1 MLVVSQPGYTDAY
14 YYAVVAE
21 RLALG
26 QGLTAD
32 FVWNFL
38 EAPAFSDL
46 PFASHRFWM
55 PLSTVIQAVGI
66 RLVGGVV
73 GSFGAGQLAIV
84 AVAAAIPAVAYAAG
98 RSLRGS
104 HRQAMVAATFA
115 GLGGTFAPAW
125 VSLDSFAP
133 AAVLGTAFFIWF
145 RRAAEGDVR
154 AGALAGLA
162 VGLLYLSRTE
172 GALFG
177 LAFLALRSRAGL
189 AGAGVALAIGV
200 AWQLRQVALG
210 YPTDLFARSAFLLRY
225 EDFFRLAPPTFDAY
239 LAGWPEALRAKG
251 DALVSNALTFAFAF
265 LLILLPGIAVA
276 IRRYWPRADVRAWAL
291 LALAVFLAQSLVW
304 TLHSTRGSYF
314 HSLAAFVPFGIA
326 LAILGSARWAGKPV
340 AVAAL
345 TAVAILSVFSVA
357 QWDASFNT
365 LYRQR
370 AAAVARIPDGRF
382 LAIDGAAWRWIS
394 GRPAAVT
401 PADGPGGALCAM
413 TAFGAVAM
421 VLEPA
426 HFSAY
431 DALARGESTDDLRIG
446 SSENGITVVVPVR
459 PQACRIAQSGPLG
472 ADGPPHFP

>member
-26 QGLTAD
+26 HGLTTD
-32 FVWNFL
+32 FVWNFMEVPPL
-38 EAPAFSDL
+38 SEL

-55 PLSTVIQAVGI
+55 PLATLIQAAGI
-66 RLVGGVV
+66 RLIGGIV

-98 RSLRGS
+98 RSLQGT

-115 GLGGTFAPAW
+115 GLGGAFAPAW

-133 AAVLGTAFFIWF
+133 AAVLGTAFFLWF
-145 RRAAEGDVR
+145 RRAAGGDVR

-162 VGLLYLSRTE
+162 VGLLYLARAE

-177 LAFLALRSRAGL
+177 LAFLGLRSRAGL
-189 AGAGVALAIGV
+189 AGAGVALAIGL
-200 AWQLRQVALG
+200 AWQLRQLTLG

-225 EDFFRLAPPTFDAY
+225 EDFFAIASPTLDAY
-239 LAGWPEALRAKG
+239 LARWPEALRAKG
-251 DALVSNALTFAFAF
+251 DALLTNAVTFAFAF
-265 LLILLPGIAVA
+265 LLLLLPGIAIA
-276 IRRYWPRADVRAWAL
+276 LRRYWPRPDVRAWAL
-291 LALAVFLAQSLVW
+291 LALGVFLAQSLVW

-314 HSLAAFVPFGIA
+314 HSLAAFVPFGVA
-326 LAILGSARWAGKPV
+326 LAIVGSARWSGKPT

-345 TAVAILSVFSVA
+345 ASVAILSVFSVA
-357 QWDASFNT
+357 QWDLSFNT

-370 AAAVARIPDGRF
+370 AAAVARIPEGRF

-401 PADGPGGALCAM
+401 PAEGPSTALCAM
-413 TAFGAVAM
+413 AAFGAVAI

-426 HFSAY
+426 HFSTY
-431 DALARGESTDDLRIG
+431 DALARGESTDELRVG
-446 SSENGITVVVPVR
+446 SSENGITVVVPTR
-459 PQACRIAQSGPLG
+459 PQVCRTAQAPLRR
-472 ADGPPHFP
+472 DGPPDPP